1 MRQNSQ
7 RRSGLYSSRYLQERE
22 KFLVNFNLAINKYC
36 YLISQTERD
45 KKICKEINGLKE
57 NLNICVH
64 CLA

>member
-45 KKICKEINGLKE
+45 KKFVKKSMVSRRTSIFASI
-57 NLNICVH
+57 
-64 CLA
+64 A